1 MSADVCQCCCL
12 LIFVCLPLFETLSM
26 LNLVNKDSES
36 EYDRISGC
44 RTTCRYSE
52 MCLVGR
58 LNAGSMGC
66 PDFLIL
72 CIFGSRL
79 ALVTLA
85 DV

>member
-1 MSADVCQCCCL
+1 MLADICQCCRL
-12 LIFVCLPLFETLSM
+12 LIFVYLPLFETLSM

-36 EYDRISGC
+36 ESDCTSGC

-58 LNAGSMGC
+58 LHAGSMGR
-66 PDFLIL
+66 PDLLIF
-72 CIFGSRL
+72 CVFGSRL